1 MSLSHLPD
9 FSLLALDVGTKEAS
23 SRKKAA
29 KERRA
34 APYKKE
40 EIENRATPEAFN
52 ALLNNCAAYVL
63 KVFRGFAICPYG
75 PLWQYAPTR
84 CQPLGGTVADLP
96 SATEQ
101 ARVVSIFLQG
111 TPGFVKSFDDLMLF
125 VQQREFTAFIL
136 STAPNESKIKWN
148 TTAYHAMVGLLFEDS
163 DFSWGV
169 TFGAYPTGGLTEGS
183 CSIDRGSC
191 SNKVTIVLGDQ
202 IASCARPREHVPRQM
217 TVKARVPG
225 SAIRAQLVEE
235 LEKLVNPSGIAIV

>member
-1 MSLSHLPD
+1 MSLSHLPNL
-9 FSLLALDVGTKEAS
+9 SLLTLDVGAKEAS

-34 APYKKE
+34 APYKKKE
-40 EIENRATPEAFN
+40 VENRDTPEAFN

-84 CQPLGGTVADLP
+84 CQPLAGTVADLP
-96 SATEQ
+96 EPTEQ

-111 TPGFVKSFDDLMLF
+111 TPGFVQSFDDLMVF
-125 VQQREFTAFIL
+125 VQQREFTAFVL
-136 STAPNESKIKWN
+136 STAPHESKIKWN
-148 TTAYHAMVGLLFEDS
+148 TTAYHAMIGLLFEDS

-169 TFGAYPTGGLTEGS
+169 TFGAYPTGALTEGS
-183 CSIDRGSC
+183 CSIDSGSC
-191 SNKVTIVLGDQ
+191 TNKVTIVLGDQ
-202 IASCARPREHVPRQM
+202 IAPCARPEDQVPRQM

-225 SAIRAQLVEE
+225 SAIRSQLVEE
-235 LEKLVNPSGIAIV
+235 LGKLVDPSEITVV